1 MPKAKT
7 ALVIGGGAPNMP
19 LMAGALSAMIRQR
32 VRFDIISTSGAGA
45 LVGLLYAA
53 PKSGNPIAA
62 LAGMVQMGIADP
74 IYRLLPVNYKVFN
87 KPGPLAEQFRSE
99 IARSPFAQWVDELSQ
114 QSPAWRAWAD
124 WVRLMWAIA
133 TPTDLSMRSLGLCAH
148 VPFIEE
154 VVDFQRLAD
163 ASIPIYLNAYNLD
176 RHQMVQWEGPEITV
190 ERFRAALSFPFLY
203 PPTVIANEA
212 GEPEHY
218 IEGAALDT
226 LNFKALVGPDG
237 VHPEIDTL
245 VVFDVLG
252 ADQLLR
258 PPRDL
263 YDAWVMSI
271 ITPLVEIAKDDLKL
285 FDLVYNRNPDGT
297 EKRHLLIV
305 PLLSPEFPK
314 SRWAEMFDWTYS
326 NMYALYRAGFDIG
339 LDFCREHADKL
350 DIVYDESVLPLPEN
364 WTLADALGTAAR

>member
-7 ALVIGGGAPNMP
+7 ALIIGGGAPNMP

-32 VRFDIISTSGAGA
+32 VRFDVISTSGAGA

-53 PKSGNPIAA
+53 PKDGDAIAA
-62 LAGMVQMGIADP
+62 LASMVQMGVSDP
-74 IYRLLPVNYKVFN
+74 VYRLMPVNYKVFS
-87 KPGPLAEQFRSE
+87 KPGVLAEQFRAE
-99 IARSPFAQWVDELSQ
+99 LARSPFAAMVEQLSQ

-124 WVRLMWAIA
+124 WVRLMWAVA
-133 TPTDLSMRSLGLCAH
+133 TPTDLTLRSLGLCAH

-154 VVDFQRLAD
+154 VVDFAKLA
-163 ASIPIYLNAYNLD
+163 ASTTPIYLNAYNLN
-176 RHQMVQWEGPEITV
+176 RHEMVQWEGAGITV

-203 PPTVIANEA
+203 PPTVLPNEA
-212 GEPEHY
+212 GVGEHY

-237 VHPEIDTL
+237 VHPEIGTM

-252 ADQLLR
+252 ADLLLR

-285 FDLVYNRNPDGT
+285 FDLVYNRNPDGS
-297 EKRHLLIV
+297 EKRQLLRV
-305 PLLSPEFPK
+305 PLLSDEFPPE
-314 SRWAEMFDWTYS
+314 RWAEMFDWSYS
-326 NMYALYRAGFDIG
+326 NMHDLYRTGFDIG
-339 LDFCREHADKL
+339 LAFCSEHAAAL
-350 DIVYDESVLPLPEN
+350 DIVYDESVRSLPED
-364 WTLADALGTAAR
+364 WVLADVVG